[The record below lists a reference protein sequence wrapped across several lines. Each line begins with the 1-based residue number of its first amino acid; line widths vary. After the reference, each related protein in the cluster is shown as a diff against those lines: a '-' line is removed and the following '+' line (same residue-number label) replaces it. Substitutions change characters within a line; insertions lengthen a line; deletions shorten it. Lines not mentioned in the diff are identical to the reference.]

1 MSSSDVI
8 DPHSWADAA
17 ANQARNDVS
26 SRGYSDAAKTGLDDG
41 SPKPNV
47 LRYDE
52 KRLKEVSESNELPK
66 RPCSIYFNCD
76 KSSFVLQS
84 FLQDVKKIGIC
95 LSSVLCIQEAG
106 RDGYIVSFKT
116 PDECRL
122 FSEKS
127 SYIRRSIDHVYS
139 VSIYD
144 APFEMPDAA
153 LIHRLSYYGD
163 VKKLYRRTYSG
174 YGNLQTGV
182 RTAKMTIYDKLPSFL
197 RFGETRGQPLTALIA
212 LLPAGLS

>member
-8 DPHSWADAA
+8 DPRSWADVE
-17 ANQARNDVS
+17 ANQARNGVTS
-26 SRGYSDAAKTGLDDG
+26 HGYSDPAKTGLDDG
-41 SPKPNV
+41 SPQPNV

-66 RPCSIYFNCD
+66 GPCSIYFNCD
-76 KSSFVLQS
+76 KSA

-106 RDGYIVSFKT
+106 KDGFIVSFKT

-127 SYIRRSIDHVYS
+127 SYIRRSTDHVYS

-144 APFEMPDAA
+144 ALFEMPEAA

-163 VKKLYRRTYSG
+163 IKKVYRRTYSG
-174 YGNLQTGV
+174 YGDLQTDV
-182 RTAKMTIYDKLPSFL
+182 RTAKMTIYDKLPSISQV
-197 RFGETRGQPLTALIA
+197 RPTPCST
-212 LLPAGLS
+212 LSPKSRA